1 MNKILHISHVFA
13 GYDNNPRIIKDI
25 SFSVY
30 QNDFLGIIGPNGG
43 GKTTLLRTI
52 MGLIK
57 PTEGKV
63 LFYNDKGETVPK
75 INIGYLPQLN
85 KIDHK
90 FPISVHDVILS
101 GLSMESKFPS
111 FSIPQRYKQRVEEV
125 AQRMGVEKLLKRPI
139 GELSGGQL
147 QRVLLGRSIIDN
159 PVLLILDEPISYV
172 DKSFETNFYKIL
184 GEINSRMAIVLV
196 SHDIGTILSTV
207 ENVLCVNETAHYHS
221 GTEISQEWLD
231 KAYDSCPFEI
241 VGHGAVPHR
250 VLRKHSD
257 VKPK

>member
-1 MNKILHISHVFA
+1 MNKILEISNVSA
-13 GYDNNPRIIKDI
+13 GYDNNPRIIQDV

-30 QNDFLGIIGPNGG
+30 KKDFLGIIGPNGG

-57 PTEGKV
+57 PSKGKIS
-63 LFYNDKGETVPK
+63 FYNEQGKSVSK

-85 KIDHK
+85 KIDQK
-90 FPISVHDVILS
+90 FPITVFDVILS
-101 GLSMESKFPS
+101 GLSVGNRPPFLSLPAK
-111 FSIPQRYKQRVEEV
+111 YKNRVQQV
-125 AQRMGVEKLLKRPI
+125 AEQMGVEKLLKRSI

-184 GEINSRMAIVLV
+184 DEINSRMAIILV
-196 SHDIGTILSTV
+196 SHDIGTILSMV
-207 ENVLCVNETAHYHS
+207 ENVLCVNESAHYHC

-231 KAYDSCPFEI
+231 EAYDSCPFEI
-241 VGHGAVPHR
+241 VGHGKVPHR
-250 VLRKHSD
+250 VLRKHE
-257 VKPK
+257 

>member
-1 MNKILHISHVFA
+1 MNKIIDIVNVSA
-13 GYDNNPRIIKDI
+13 GYDNNPRIIKNI

-30 QNDFLGIIGPNGG
+30 QKDFLGIIGPNGG

-63 LFYNDKGETVPK
+63 SFYNSEGNSVSKV
-75 INIGYLPQLN
+75 NIGYLPQLN
-85 KIDHK
+85 KIDRK
-90 FPISVHDVILS
+90 FPITVHDVILS
-101 GLSMESKFPS
+101 GLSMSGKLPS
-111 FSIPQRYKQRVEEV
+111 FALSFKYKERVQEV
-125 AQRMGVEKLLKRPI
+125 AQQMGVDQLLKRPI

-147 QRVLLGRSIIDN
+147 QRVLLGRSIVDN

-172 DKSFETNFYKIL
+172 DKLFETNFYKIL
-184 GEINSRMAIVLV
+184 DEINSRMGIVLV

-207 ENVLCVNETAHYHS
+207 RNVLCVNETAHYHC
-221 GTEISQEWLD
+221 GTEISQDWLN

-241 VGHGAVPHR
+241 VGHGDVPHR
-250 VLRKHSD
+250 VLKKHH
-257 VKPK
+257 

>member
-1 MNKILHISHVFA
+1 MNKIIDIVNVSA
-13 GYDNNPRIIKDI
+13 GYDNNPRIIKNI

-30 QNDFLGIIGPNGG
+30 QKDFLGIIGRNGG

-63 LFYNDKGETVPK
+63 SFYNSEGNSVSKV
-75 INIGYLPQLN
+75 NIGYLPQLN
-85 KIDHK
+85 KIDRK
-90 FPISVHDVILS
+90 FPITVHDVILS
-101 GLSMESKFPS
+101 GLSMSGKLPS
-111 FSIPQRYKQRVEEV
+111 FALSFKYRERVQEV
-125 AQRMGVEKLLKRPI
+125 AQQMGVDQLLKRPI

-147 QRVLLGRSIIDN
+147 QRVLLGRSIVDN

-172 DKSFETNFYKIL
+172 DKLFETNFYKIL
-184 GEINSRMAIVLV
+184 DDINSRMGIVLV

-207 ENVLCVNETAHYHS
+207 RNVLCVNETAHYHC
-221 GTEISQEWLD
+221 GTEISQDWLN

-241 VGHGAVPHR
+241 VGHGDVPHR
-250 VLRKHSD
+250 VLKKHH
-257 VKPK
+257 

>member
-1 MNKILHISHVFA
+1 MNKILNVENVSA

-30 QNDFLGIIGPNGG
+30 QKDFLGIIGPNGG

-63 LFYNDKGETVPK
+63 SFYNEAGKRVSK
-75 INIGYLPQLN
+75 INIGYLPQLS
-85 KIDHK
+85 KIDRK
-90 FPISVHDVILS
+90 FPITVQDVILS
-101 GLSMESKFPS
+101 GLSMSNKLPS
-111 FSIPQRYKQRVEEV
+111 FTLSSKYKKKVYEV
-125 AQRMGVEKLLKRPI
+125 ADQMGVDKLLKRPI

-172 DKSFETNFYKIL
+172 DKQFETNFYKIL
-184 GEINSRMAIVLV
+184 DEINSRMSIVLV

-207 ENVLCVNETAHYHS
+207 RNVLCVNETAHYHC
-221 GTEISQEWLD
+221 GTEISQDWLD
-231 KAYDSCPFEI
+231 KAFDSCPFEI
-241 VGHGAVPHR
+241 VGHGELPHR
-250 VLRKHSD
+250 VLRKHQ
-257 VKPK
+257 

>member
-1 MNKILHISHVFA
+1 MNKILDIDNVSA
-13 GYDNNPRIIKDI
+13 GYDNNPRIIKNI

-30 QNDFLGIIGPNGG
+30 QKDFLGIIGPNGG

-63 LFYNDKGETVPK
+63 SFYNNEGKGVSK

-85 KIDHK
+85 KIDRK
-90 FPISVHDVILS
+90 FPITVYDVILS
-101 GLSMESKFPS
+101 GLSISNKLPLFALPAK
-111 FSIPQRYKQRVEEV
+111 YKIRVQEV
-125 AQRMGVEKLLKRPI
+125 AEQMGVDQLLNRPI

-172 DKSFETNFYKIL
+172 DKLFETNFYKIL
-184 GEINSRMAIVLV
+184 DEINSRMGIVLV

-207 ENVLCVNETAHYHS
+207 RNVLCVNETAHYHC
-221 GTEISQEWLD
+221 GTEISQDWLD

-241 VGHGAVPHR
+241 VGHGEVPHR
-250 VLRKHSD
+250 VLRKHRSGE
-257 VKPK
+257 

>member
-1 MNKILHISHVFA
+1 MNKIIDIENVSA
-13 GYDNNPRIIKDI
+13 GYDNNPRVIKNV

-57 PTEGKV
+57 PTKGKV
-63 LFYNDKGETVPK
+63 TFYNNDGERVSK

-85 KIDHK
+85 KIDRN
-90 FPISVHDVILS
+90 FPITVYDVILS
-101 GLSMESKFPS
+101 GLTMANRLPS
-111 FSIPQRYKQRVEEV
+111 FTLPVKYKERVHKV
-125 AQRMGVEKLLKRPI
+125 AEQMGVESLLSSAI

-147 QRVLLGRSIIDN
+147 QRILLGRSIIDN
-159 PVLLILDEPISYV
+159 PVLLVLDEPISYV
-172 DKSFETNFYKIL
+172 DKLFETNFYKIL
-184 GEINSRMAIVLV
+184 DELNSKMGIVLV

-207 ENVLCVNETAHYHS
+207 RNVLCVNEIAHYHC
-221 GTEISQEWLD
+221 GTEISQDWLD

-241 VGHGAVPHR
+241 VGHGEVPHR
-250 VLRKHSD
+250 VLRKHR
-257 VKPK
+257 

>member
-1 MNKILHISHVFA
+1 MNKILEITDLSA
-13 GYDNNPRIIKDI
+13 GYDNNPQIIRHI

-30 QNDFLGIIGPNGG
+30 KNDFLGIIGPNGG

-63 LFYNDKGETVPK
+63 SFYNEKGKKVSK

-85 KIDHK
+85 KIDQK
-90 FPISVHDVILS
+90 FPITVFDVILS
-101 GLSMESKFPS
+101 GLTVSNRLPFLALPSK
-111 FSIPQRYKQRVEEV
+111 QKLRVQQV
-125 AQRMGVEKLLKRPI
+125 AEQMGVDTILKRPI

-172 DKSFETNFYKIL
+172 DKLFETNFYKIL
-184 GEINSRMAIVLV
+184 DEINSQMAIILV

-207 ENVLCVNETAHYHS
+207 ENVMCVNQDAHYHS
-221 GTEISQEWLD
+221 GTEISQGWLD

-241 VGHGAVPHR
+241 VGHGQVPHR
-250 VLRKHSD
+250 VLKKH
-257 VKPK
+257 

>member
-1 MNKILHISHVFA
+1 MNKILDIANVSA
-13 GYDNNPRIIKDI
+13 GYENNPRIIKNI

-30 QNDFLGIIGPNGG
+30 QKDFLGIIGPNGG

-63 LFYNDKGETVPK
+63 AFYNDAGKSVSK

-85 KIDHK
+85 KIDRK
-90 FPISVHDVILS
+90 FPITVHDVILS
-101 GLSMESKFPS
+101 GLSMSSKLPS
-111 FSIPQRYKQRVEEV
+111 FTLPAKYKQKVLQV
-125 AQRMGVEKLLKRPI
+125 AQQMGVDNLLDRPI

-172 DKSFETNFYKIL
+172 DKLFETNFYKIL
-184 GEINSRMAIVLV
+184 DEINDRMGIILV

-207 ENVLCVNETAHYHS
+207 RNVLCVNETAHYHC
-221 GTEISQEWLD
+221 GTEISQSWLD

-241 VGHGAVPHR
+241 VGHGEVPHR
-250 VLRKHSD
+250 VLRKHQ
-257 VKPK
+257 

>member
-1 MNKILHISHVFA
+1 MNKILDISNVSA
-13 GYDNNPRIIKDI
+13 GYENNPRIIKDI

-30 QNDFLGIIGPNGG
+30 QKDFLGIIGPNGG

-57 PTEGKV
+57 PTEGKITFFNEAGKSV
-63 LFYNDKGETVPK
+63 SK

-85 KIDHK
+85 RIDQK
-90 FPISVHDVILS
+90 FPITVHDVILS
-101 GLSMESKFPS
+101 GLSMSSKLPS
-111 FSIPQRYKQRVEEV
+111 FTLPTKYMKRVLQV
-125 AQRMGVEKLLKRPI
+125 AERMGVDNLLNRPI

-172 DKSFETNFYKIL
+172 DKLFETNFYKIL
-184 GEINSRMAIVLV
+184 DEINEHMGIILV

-207 ENVLCVNETAHYHS
+207 RNVLCVNESAHYHC
-221 GTEISQEWLD
+221 GTEISQDWLD

-241 VGHGAVPHR
+241 VGHGQLPHR
-250 VLRKHSD
+250 VLRKH
-257 VKPK
+257 K

>member
-1 MNKILHISHVFA
+1 MNKILDISNVSA

-30 QNDFLGIIGPNGG
+30 QKDFLGIIGPNGG

-57 PTEGKV
+57 PSEGRV
-63 LFYNDKGETVPK
+63 TFYNETGKSVPK

-85 KIDHK
+85 KIDQK
-90 FPISVHDVILS
+90 FPITVHDVILS
-101 GLSMESKFPS
+101 GLSMKSKLPS
-111 FSIPQRYKQRVEEV
+111 FTLPAKYKKRVLQV
-125 AQRMGVEKLLKRPI
+125 AEKMGVDNLLDRPI

-172 DKSFETNFYKIL
+172 DKLFETNFYKIL
-184 GEINSRMAIVLV
+184 DEINEYMGIILV

-207 ENVLCVNETAHYHS
+207 RNVLCVNETAHYHC
-221 GTEISQEWLD
+221 GTEISQDWLD

-241 VGHGAVPHR
+241 VGHGELPHR
-250 VLRKHSD
+250 VLRKH
-257 VKPK
+257 K

>member
-1 MNKILHISHVFA
+1 MNKILDISDVSA
-13 GYDNNPRIIKDI
+13 GYDSNPRIIKNI
-25 SFSVY
+25 SFSVS
-30 QNDFLGIIGPNGG
+30 QKDFLGIIGPNGG

-63 LFYNDKGETVPK
+63 HFYNKEGKSVSK

-85 KIDHK
+85 KIDRK
-90 FPISVHDVILS
+90 FPITVHDVILS
-101 GLSMESKFPS
+101 GLSMSSKLPA
-111 FSIPQRYKQRVEEV
+111 FSLPDKYRNRVNQV
-125 AQRMGVEKLLKRPI
+125 AEQMGVENLLKQPI

-172 DKSFETNFYKIL
+172 DKLFETNFYKIL
-184 GEINSRMAIVLV
+184 DEINDRMGIILV

-207 ENVLCVNETAHYHS
+207 RNVLCVNQTAHYHC
-221 GTEISQEWLD
+221 GTDITQGWLD
-231 KAYDSCPFEI
+231 KAFDSCPFEI
-241 VGHGAVPHR
+241 VGHGDVPHR
-250 VLRKHSD
+250 VLRKHH
-257 VKPK
+257 

>member
-1 MNKILHISHVFA
+1 MNKILDIENVSA
-13 GYDNNPRIIKDI
+13 GYSNNPKIIKNI

-30 QNDFLGIIGPNGG
+30 QKDFLGIIGPNGG

-57 PTEGKV
+57 PSEGRVSFYDEEGKSAS
-63 LFYNDKGETVPK
+63 K

-85 KIDHK
+85 KIDRK
-90 FPISVHDVILS
+90 FPITVHDVILS
-101 GLSMESKFPS
+101 GMSMNNKLPFFTLSAK
-111 FSIPQRYKQRVEEV
+111 YKNKVSEIAEQ
-125 AQRMGVEKLLKRPI
+125 MGVDNLLKRPI

-172 DKSFETNFYKIL
+172 DKLFETNFYKIL
-184 GEINSRMAIVLV
+184 EEINNRMGIVLV

-207 ENVLCVNETAHYHS
+207 RNVLCVNETAHYHC
-221 GTEISQEWLD
+221 GTEISQDWLD

-241 VGHGAVPHR
+241 VGHGDVPHR
-250 VLRKHSD
+250 VLRKHQ
-257 VKPK
+257 

>member
-1 MNKILHISHVFA
+1 MNKILDIDNVSA
-13 GYDNNPRIIKDI
+13 GYDNNPRIIKNI

-30 QNDFLGIIGPNGG
+30 QKDFLGIIGPNGG

-63 LFYNDKGETVPK
+63 SFYNNEGKCVSK

-85 KIDHK
+85 KIDRK
-90 FPISVHDVILS
+90 FPITVYDVILS
-101 GLSMESKFPS
+101 GLSISNKLPLFALPAK
-111 FSIPQRYKQRVEEV
+111 YKIRVQEV
-125 AQRMGVEKLLKRPI
+125 AEQMGVDQLLNRPI

-172 DKSFETNFYKIL
+172 DKLFETNFYKIL
-184 GEINSRMAIVLV
+184 DEINSRMGIVLV

-207 ENVLCVNETAHYHS
+207 RNVLCVNETAHYHC
-221 GTEISQEWLD
+221 GTEISQDWLD

-241 VGHGAVPHR
+241 VGHGEVPHR
-250 VLRKHSD
+250 VLRKHRSGE
-257 VKPK
+257 

>member
-1 MNKILHISHVFA
+1 MNKILDISNLSA
-13 GYDNNPRIIKDI
+13 GYENNPQIIKHI

-57 PTEGKV
+57 PTEGKISFFNEEGKKV
-63 LFYNDKGETVPK
+63 SKL
-75 INIGYLPQLN
+75 NIGYLPQLN
-85 KIDHK
+85 KIDRK
-90 FPISVHDVILS
+90 FPITVFDVILS
-101 GLSMESKFPS
+101 GLSVSYRLPFLTLPIK
-111 FSIPQRYKQRVEEV
+111 YKLRVQEV
-125 AQRMGVEKLLKRPI
+125 SEQMGVDNLLKRPI

-172 DKSFETNFYKIL
+172 DKLFETNFYKIL
-184 GEINSRMAIVLV
+184 DEINTRMAIILV
-196 SHDIGTILSTV
+196 SHDIGTILSMV
-207 ENVLCVNETAHYHS
+207 ENVMCVNQDAHYHC
-221 GTEISQEWLD
+221 GTEISQDWLD

-241 VGHGAVPHR
+241 LGHGQIPHR
-250 VLRKHSD
+250 VLKKH
-257 VKPK
+257 

>member
-1 MNKILHISHVFA
+1 MLDISDVSA
-13 GYDNNPRIIKDI
+13 GYDSNPRIIKNI

-30 QNDFLGIIGPNGG
+30 QKDFLGIIGPNGG

-63 LFYNDKGETVPK
+63 SFYNDEGKSVSK

-85 KIDHK
+85 KIDQK
-90 FPISVHDVILS
+90 FPITVHDVILS
-101 GLSMESKFPS
+101 GLSMSSKLPAFTLPAKYAK
-111 FSIPQRYKQRVEEV
+111 RVKQV
-125 AQRMGVEKLLKRPI
+125 AEQMGVDNLLKRPI

-147 QRVLLGRSIIDN
+147 QRVLLGRSIIDD

-172 DKSFETNFYKIL
+172 DKLFETNFYKIL
-184 GEINSRMAIVLV
+184 DEINNRMGIILV

-207 ENVLCVNETAHYHS
+207 RNVLCVNQTAHYHC
-221 GTEISQEWLD
+221 GTEISQDWLD

-241 VGHGAVPHR
+241 VGHGDVPHR
-250 VLRKHSD
+250 VLRKHH
-257 VKPK
+257 

>member
-1 MNKILHISHVFA
+1 MNKILDISDLCA
-13 GYDNNPRIIKDI
+13 GYDNNPQIIKHV
-25 SFSVY
+25 SFSVS

-57 PTEGKV
+57 PTNGKISFYNEEGKSV
-63 LFYNDKGETVPK
+63 SK

-85 KIDHK
+85 KIDQK
-90 FPISVHDVILS
+90 FPITVFDVILS
-101 GLSMESKFPS
+101 GLSVGLRLPFLSLPTK
-111 FSIPQRYKQRVEEV
+111 YNLRVHEIAE
-125 AQRMGVEKLLKRPI
+125 QMGVEKLLKRPI

-172 DKSFETNFYKIL
+172 DKQFETNFYKIL
-184 GEINSRMAIVLV
+184 DEINSRMAIILV
-196 SHDIGTILSTV
+196 SHDIGTILSMV
-207 ENVLCVNETAHYHS
+207 ENVLCVNQDAHYHC
-221 GTEISQEWLD
+221 GTEISQDWLD

-241 VGHGAVPHR
+241 VGHGQLPHR
-250 VLRKHSD
+250 VLKKH
-257 VKPK
+257 

>member
-1 MNKILHISHVFA
+1 MNRIIDIVNVSA
-13 GYDNNPRIIKDI
+13 GYDNNPRIIKNI

-30 QNDFLGIIGPNGG
+30 QKDFLGIIGPNGG

-63 LFYNDKGETVPK
+63 SFYNSEGDSVSK

-85 KIDHK
+85 KIDRK
-90 FPISVHDVILS
+90 FPITVHDVILS
-101 GLSMESKFPS
+101 GLSMSGKLPS
-111 FSIPQRYKQRVEEV
+111 FALSFKYKERVQEV
-125 AQRMGVEKLLKRPI
+125 AEQMGVEQLLKRPI

-147 QRVLLGRSIIDN
+147 QRVLLGRSIVDN

-172 DKSFETNFYKIL
+172 DKLFETNFYKIL
-184 GEINSRMAIVLV
+184 DDINSRMGIVLV

-207 ENVLCVNETAHYHS
+207 RNVLCVNESAHYHC
-221 GTEISQEWLD
+221 GTEISQDWLN

-241 VGHGAVPHR
+241 VGHGDVPHR
-250 VLRKHSD
+250 VLKRHH
-257 VKPK
+257 

>member
-1 MNKILHISHVFA
+1 MNKILDISNMYA

-30 QNDFLGIIGPNGG
+30 ENDFLGIIGPNGG

-57 PTEGKV
+57 PTEGKIS
-63 LFYNDKGETVPK
+63 FYNHDGDKVSK

-85 KIDHK
+85 KIDQK
-90 FPISVHDVILS
+90 FPITVFEVILS
-101 GLSMESKFPS
+101 GLSMPGRLLSL
-111 FSIPQRYKQRVEEV
+111 SISQKIKQRVHDV
-125 AQRMGVEKLLKRPI
+125 AEQMGVEQLLKRPI

-159 PVLLILDEPISYV
+159 PELLILDEPISYV
-172 DKSFETNFYKIL
+172 DKLFETNFYKIL
-184 GEINSRMAIVLV
+184 DEISEQMAIILV

-207 ENVLCVNETAHYHS
+207 KNVLCVNESAHYHS
-221 GTEISQEWLD
+221 GTDVSQEWLD

-250 VLRKHSD
+250 VLRKHH
-257 VKPK
+257 

>member
-1 MNKILHISHVFA
+1 MNKILDIDNVSA
-13 GYDNNPRIIKDI
+13 GYDNNPRIIKNI

-30 QNDFLGIIGPNGG
+30 QKDFLGIIGPNGG

-57 PTEGKV
+57 PTDGKVSFYNEEGKDV
-63 LFYNDKGETVPK
+63 SK

-85 KIDHK
+85 KIDQK
-90 FPISVHDVILS
+90 FPITVHDVILS
-101 GLSMESKFPS
+101 GLSTASRLSWFTLPAKH
-111 FSIPQRYKQRVEEV
+111 KKRVQDV
-125 AQRMGVEKLLKRPI
+125 AEQMGVDNLLKRPI

-172 DKSFETNFYKIL
+172 DKLFETNFYKIL
-184 GEINSRMAIVLV
+184 DEINTRMGIVLV

-207 ENVLCVNETAHYHS
+207 RNVLCVNETAHYHC
-221 GTEISQEWLD
+221 GTDISQAWLD

-241 VGHGAVPHR
+241 VGHGDVPHR
-250 VLRKHSD
+250 VLRKH
-257 VKPK
+257 K

>member
-1 MNKILHISHVFA
+1 MNKVLDISNVSA
-13 GYDNNPRIIKDI
+13 GYDNNPRIIKNI

-30 QNDFLGIIGPNGG
+30 QKDFLGIIGPNGG

-57 PTEGKV
+57 PSEGKV
-63 LFYNDKGETVPK
+63 SFYNDEGKSVSK

-85 KIDHK
+85 KIDRK
-90 FPISVHDVILS
+90 FPITVHDVILS
-101 GLSMESKFPS
+101 GLSMSSKLPAFTLPEKY
-111 FSIPQRYKQRVEEV
+111 RKRVQQV
-125 AQRMGVEKLLKRPI
+125 AEQMGVENLLKRPI

-172 DKSFETNFYKIL
+172 DKLFETNFYKIL
-184 GEINSRMAIVLV
+184 DEINDRMGIILV

-207 ENVLCVNETAHYHS
+207 RNVLCVSQTAHYHC
-221 GTEISQEWLD
+221 GTEISQDWLD

-241 VGHGAVPHR
+241 VGHGDVPHR
-250 VLRKHSD
+250 VLRKHH
-257 VKPK
+257 

>member
-1 MNKILHISHVFA
+1 MNKILNIENVSA
-13 GYDNNPRIIKDI
+13 GYDNNPQVIKNI

-30 QNDFLGIIGPNGG
+30 QSDFLGIIGPNGG

-63 LFYNDKGETVPK
+63 SFYNSAGKSVSK

-85 KIDHK
+85 KIDRK
-90 FPISVHDVILS
+90 FPITVHDVILS
-101 GLSMESKFPS
+101 GLSMKSRLPTFTLPSKL
-111 FSIPQRYKQRVEEV
+111 IKRVREV
-125 AQRMGVEKLLKRPI
+125 AEQMGVDDLLKRPI

-172 DKSFETNFYKIL
+172 DKLFETNFYKIL
-184 GEINSRMAIVLV
+184 DEINSKMGIVLV

-207 ENVLCVNETAHYHS
+207 RNVLCVNETAHYHC
-221 GTEISQEWLD
+221 GTEISQDWLD

-241 VGHGAVPHR
+241 VGHGEVPHR
-250 VLRKHSD
+250 VLRKHH
-257 VKPK
+257 

>member
-1 MNKILHISHVFA
+1 MNKILDISNLSA
-13 GYDNNPRIIKDI
+13 GYENNPQIIKNI

-57 PTEGKV
+57 PTEGKISFFNEEGNKV
-63 LFYNDKGETVPK
+63 SKL
-75 INIGYLPQLN
+75 NIGYLPQLN
-85 KIDHK
+85 KIDRK
-90 FPISVHDVILS
+90 FPITVFDVILS
-101 GLSMESKFPS
+101 GLSVSHRLPFLTLPTK
-111 FSIPQRYKQRVEEV
+111 YKLRVQEV
-125 AQRMGVEKLLKRPI
+125 AEQMGVDNLLKRPI

-172 DKSFETNFYKIL
+172 DKLFETNFYKIL
-184 GEINSRMAIVLV
+184 DEINTRMAIILV
-196 SHDIGTILSTV
+196 SHDIGTILSMV
-207 ENVLCVNETAHYHS
+207 ENVMCVNQDAHYHC
-221 GTEISQEWLD
+221 GTEISQDWLD

-241 VGHGAVPHR
+241 LGHGQIPHR
-250 VLRKHSD
+250 VLKKH
-257 VKPK
+257 

>member
-1 MNKILHISHVFA
+1 MNKILDIENVSA
-13 GYDNNPRIIKDI
+13 GYNNNPKIIKNI

-30 QNDFLGIIGPNGG
+30 QKDFLGIIGPNGG

-57 PTEGKV
+57 PSEGKV
-63 LFYNDKGETVPK
+63 SFYDEEGKSVSK

-85 KIDHK
+85 KIDRK
-90 FPISVHDVILS
+90 FPITVHDVILS
-101 GLSMESKFPS
+101 GLTMKNMLPPFTLSAK
-111 FSIPQRYKQRVEEV
+111 YKKRVSEV
-125 AQRMGVEKLLKRPI
+125 AEQMGVDNLLKRPI

-172 DKSFETNFYKIL
+172 DKLFEMNFYKIL
-184 GEINSRMAIVLV
+184 EEINDRMGIVLV

-207 ENVLCVNETAHYHS
+207 RNVLCVNETAHYHC
-221 GTEISQEWLD
+221 GTEISQDWLD

-241 VGHGAVPHR
+241 MGHGDVPHR
-250 VLRKHSD
+250 VLRKHQ
-257 VKPK
+257 

>member
-1 MNKILHISHVFA
+1 MNKILDISNVSA
-13 GYDNNPRIIKDI
+13 GYDSNPTIIQNV
-25 SFSVY
+25 SFTV
-30 QNDFLGIIGPNGG
+30 NEKDFLGIIGPNGG

-63 LFYNDKGETVPK
+63 SFYNKEGKSVSK

-85 KIDHK
+85 KIDQK
-90 FPISVHDVILS
+90 FPITVFDVILS
-101 GLSMESKFPS
+101 GLSMSNRLPFLSLPAK
-111 FSIPQRYKQRVEEV
+111 YKLRVEQV
-125 AQRMGVEKLLKRPI
+125 AEQMGVEKLLKRSI

-147 QRVLLGRSIIDN
+147 QRVLLGRSIIDD

-172 DKSFETNFYKIL
+172 DKLFETNFYKIL
-184 GEINSRMAIVLV
+184 DEINNRMAIILV

-207 ENVLCVNETAHYHS
+207 RNVLCVNETAHYHC
-221 GTEISQEWLD
+221 GTEISQDWLE

-241 VGHGAVPHR
+241 VGHGNLPHR
-250 VLRKHSD
+250 VLRKHN
-257 VKPK
+257 